1 MESSWA
7 LPQQPPLATLGHHIY
22 GGLVTPLLC
31 GCSLRINFCID
42 AEPRTLNLTMAVT
55 LLFHHL
61 RRCDAGSDAARHSD
75 YGSPTAGYFAFS
87 VIREINRMSPSSTLC
102 ASDTSRIMDHR
113 EYNPIFTSAS
123 AARTSSTSYRPRKR
137 LRQAEIERDDLRYA
151 VIGDRPNAS
160 EIRRFAEKKYGVV
173 ERLKRESNSAAA
185 GLSATDPKL
194 ARHWFTARH
203 GVKFNYPA
211 QT

>member
-1 MESSWA
+1 M
-7 LPQQPPLATLGHHIY
+7 I
-22 GGLVTPLLC
+22 
-31 GCSLRINFCID
+31 
-42 AEPRTLNLTMAVT
+42 
-55 LLFHHL
+55 
-61 RRCDAGSDAARHSD
+61 
-75 YGSPTAGYFAFS
+75 
-87 VIREINRMSPSSTLC
+87 
-102 ASDTSRIMDHR
+102 DHR

-194 ARHWFTARH
+194 ARQRLRLAMGFKLNTTA
-203 GVKFNYPA
+203 
-211 QT
+211 